1 MKTRDIVF
9 YTTLAVAALA
19 MAGCEKSNDMPQESG
34 PGLPAEIRF
43 APAIVPLTRAT
54 GTAFEEGDTVGIYCV
69 ESTDD
74 PAAAIVGERYIDNK
88 QLTMTAG
95 TLTGTTPCFW
105 PTEYTGLSDF
115 YAYFPYNEKGLSDDK
130 QSYEISVALD
140 QSDDEAFRTSDHML
154 ARAQNTARTEKA
166 IPLDFKRLMSLL
178 DFVLLPGTGYDDVD
192 GILAAEVQVMNMAQV
207 ANVDFVTGEVSS
219 PANQGQHHAARIVPR
234 IGRQSRRRRSH
245 RPAAAHRR
253 PQLPVQRSYR

>member
-9 YTTLAVAALA
+9 YATLAVAALA

-34 PGLPAEIRF
+34 PGHPAEIRF

-54 GTAFEEGDTVGIYCV
+54 GTAFEEGDAVGIYCV

-105 PTEYTGLSDF
+105 PTEYTGPSDF
-115 YAYFPYNEKGLSDDK
+115 YAYFPYNGKGVERR
-130 QSYEISVALD
+130 Q
-140 QSDDEAFRTSDHML
+140 
-154 ARAQNTARTEKA
+154 
-166 IPLDFKRLMSLL
+166 
-178 DFVLLPGTGYDDVD
+178 
-192 GILAAEVQVMNMAQV
+192 AE
-207 ANVDFVTGEVSS
+207 
-219 PANQGQHHAARIVPR
+219 
-234 IGRQSRRRRSH
+234 
-245 RPAAAHRR
+245 
-253 PQLPVQRSYR
+253 L